1 MSSIELN
8 SSVLNKL
15 PWRLTT
21 DFEFLTM
28 LQRLDEVSVPITKHA
43 EIFNGIQTS
52 AERPTP
58 IYWFSSDE
66 IVAEY
71 ADTVEISR
79 DGNNYTIEKALLRPY
94 FKPTKK
100 AEKGLNSYSILATD
114 KQIIFPYDNNGH
126 LICIDEMQSSYPGTY
141 AYLLA
146 HYDRL
151 VPKCVSRDGTRDV
164 PNATADTW
172 YQYGRTQALTAFINT
187 PKLIVGVLS
196 KEPMYAMDT
205 NDILIASG
213 GTAGYCAVSKKDGSP
228 YTLEYIQA
236 WLSNPITE
244 RILEIVGSDF
254 EGGFTARGTFV
265 LSTLPFVELDFAVE
279 EQKGE
284 EEKGIRIIEM
294 NNLRGFAQLDLS
306 QNGFQKLQHVKEKW
320 TKYFVNAEE
329 MSLIQELRADKRFAQ
344 FSEYGIINV
353 GITTGN
359 NGYFSITE
367 ETSEQY
373 QLSEVT
379 LPLIGRS
386 SHAHGIYFTAQ
397 DWEKNK
403 TAGKRARLINFPEI
417 PYDEYPAKHK
427 EYISLGEANGEHE
440 GYKCSIRERWYIVPS
455 VWVPDAF
462 FLRRNNLYPKFVLN
476 ECNAV
481 STDTMHRIKFN
492 DGVDPENVLLAY
504 YNSISFAFTEICG
517 RSYGGGVLEI
527 LPGEMGNILLPKVE
541 RIDPA
546 LRDKLLAHIDTI
558 VRNDEDIELA
568 LDVVDKELLVDTLGI
583 DPEICRKCRA
593 IWKKMQTR
601 RLGRG

>member
-1 MSSIELN
+1 MRLKKDSSEQKLRGAYYTPLQLADAIVELFASQN
-8 SSVLNKL
+8 ISTVLEPSCGDGVFLDALQNLNLLNKVDK
-15 PWRLTT
+15 LT
-21 DFEFLTM
+21 
-28 LQRLDEVSVPITKHA
+28 A
-43 EIFNGIQTS
+43 
-52 AERPTP
+52 
-58 IYWFSSDE
+58 
-66 IVAEY
+66 
-71 ADTVEISR
+71 VEIEP
-79 DGNNYTIEKALLRPY
+79 DE
-94 FKPTKK
+94 
-100 AEKGLNSYSILATD
+100 AEKVRDRYSEFEQIEVCTEDFFDFYNRVLGKEQYDLILGNP
-114 KQIIFPYDNNGH
+114 PYIRYQY
-126 LICIDEMQSSYPGTY
+126 LKESQREMQSQILTSHGMK
-141 AYLLA
+141 ANKLI
-146 HYDRL
+146 
-151 VPKCVSRDGTRDV
+151 
-164 PNATADTW
+164 NAW
-172 YQYGRTQALTAFINT
+172 VAFIVACVQLLSEKGKIAFVIPAEILQVAYAEDLRLYLANNLAKIT
-187 PKLIVGVLS
+187 LITFEQLVF
-196 KEPMYAMDT
+196 P
-205 NDILIASG
+205 DI
-213 GTAGYCAVSKKDGSP
+213 
-228 YTLEYIQA
+228 
-236 WLSNPITE
+236 
-244 RILEIVGSDF
+244 
-254 EGGFTARGTFV
+254 
-265 LSTLPFVELDFAVE
+265 
-279 EQKGE
+279 EQEVVVFIGEKGE

-294 NNLRGFAQLDLS
+294 NDLSGFAQLDLS

-329 MSLIQELRADKRFAQ
+329 MALIQELRADKRFAK

-386 SHAHGIYFTAQ
+386 SHAHGIHFTAQ

-403 TAGKRARLINFPEI
+403 IAGKRARLINFPEI

-427 EYISLGEANGEHE
+427 EYISLGETNGEHE

-462 FLRRNNLYPKFVLN
+462 FLRRNNFYPKFVLN
-476 ECNAV
+476 KCDAV
-481 STDTMHRIKFN
+481 STDTMHRMKFN

-504 YNSISFAFTEICG
+504 YNSISFSFTEICG

-541 RIDPA
+541 RVDPA
-546 LRDKLLAHIDTI
+546 LRDKLLAHIDAI